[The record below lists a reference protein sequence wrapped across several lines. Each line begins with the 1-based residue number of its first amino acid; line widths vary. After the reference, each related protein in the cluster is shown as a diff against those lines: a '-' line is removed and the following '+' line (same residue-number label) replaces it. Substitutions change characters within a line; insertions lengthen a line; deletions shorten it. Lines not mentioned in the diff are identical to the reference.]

1 MNHHLRSHTHHARA
15 HFKNDVLARAPFPTP
30 APIDRRAI
38 NLNIDLPIIGP
49 LLSVLGL
56 NGEKSTSTPPKA
68 TPTPTPA
75 PAPVTTPAPA
85 PTSGNTAGNTGNT
98 GNAGNTGSSGGSADS
113 GSGSS
118 GGSTGTN
125 NGGGNASSG
134 TGASG
139 DGTGNGNS
147 NGSSGGN
154 SANNSGG
161 NSGTGDS
168 GSGSSNSGSTS
179 DGSSSGGNN
188 VNSDGSSTSLSG
200 NGSSSSDSGASGNNS
215 GSTSNAASG
224 STNNLA
230 GGDSQSDSSKS
241 GSQVGG
247 SQSSG
252 SSSSGDG
259 ADDSNSGSASGGNNA
274 GVAAAVTGSPT
285 NGAALPGITS
295 SGGSASGDRGQ
306 TNDGSV
312 TTSGAGAN
320 TNNGGLSKGGIAAI
334 ATIGSL
340 LLLLL
345 LLLLL
350 RRRYMKKRSQR
361 HAFWGAAWA
370 RRGSGSESLQRSEL
384 TMIESGGGYLSA
396 RSSFANTDLE
406 SNGSPPSSYPATPPP
421 LLLSMDSPSISPPPM
436 AQIRDGT
443 ESTQGSP
450 VLMSF
455 DSPPMAARSLSP
467 EFDVRVVQ
475 PEDNEDDELQSIC
488 VRPFTPSESFT
499 FPKPPSR
506 PSTANSADL
515 SRRNTLTQ
523 QFLPVGSRPAT
534 ADNVLGRRP
543 TLARKVS
550 TQARPQT
557 ADVNVSRATF
567 SRSMSIMSR
576 SSSRRFRP
584 PSATAMPNPFLTQSE
599 MDVCSV
605 RSVDLEVIQRPF
617 NPTLDDELPVLPGDK
632 VRVVQEFD
640 DGWAFVEKRFSVD
653 GQWQSGL
660 IPVVCLHAGMDSQ
673 ETLNAQRM
681 SAYGSTYGVAL

>member
-1 MNHHLRSHTHHARA
+1 MNHHLRSHTHHARG

-30 APIDRRAI
+30 APIERRAI
-38 NLNIDLPIIGP
+38 NLGIDLPIIGP

-56 NGEKSTSTPPKA
+56 NGEKSTSTTPKA
-68 TPTPTPA
+68 TPTPTPTTA
-75 PAPVTTPAPA
+75 PAAVTTPAPV
-85 PTSGNTAGNTGNT
+85 PTSGSTGGNTGTTGNSGNTGNSGGST
-98 GNAGNTGSSGGSADS
+98 DSGSVSSGGSSSNNS
-113 GSGSS
+113 GSGNTSS
-118 GGSTGTN
+118 G
-125 NGGGNASSG
+125 A
-134 TGASG
+134 GASG
-139 DGTGNGNS
+139 DSGSTGNS

-154 SANNSGG
+154 SATNGG
-161 NSGTGDS
+161 GSNGSGDS
-168 GSGSSNSGSTS
+168 VSSNGGSTS
-179 DGSSSGGNN
+179 DGSSSGGNSG
-188 VNSDGSSTSLSG
+188 NSSGSSTSSSG
-200 NGSSSSDSGASGNNS
+200 NGSSGSDSGASSNTS
-215 GSTSNAASG
+215 GSTGNTASG
-224 STNNLA
+224 SADNSS
-230 GGDSQSDSSKS
+230 GGNSQSDTNNS

-252 SSSSGDG
+252 SSSSGTG
-259 ADDSNSGSASGGNNA
+259 VDDSSSNSASGGNNA

-285 NGAALPGITS
+285 IVAGVPGITS

-306 TNDGSV
+306 TSDGSV
-312 TTSGAGAN
+312 ATSGTGAN
-320 TNNGGLSKGGIAAI
+320 SSGGGLSKGGIAAI

-340 LLLLL
+340 LLLLIL
-345 LLLLL
+345 LLLI
-350 RRRYMKKRSQR
+350 RRRYMKKRSER
-361 HAFWGAAWA
+361 RAFWGAAWT

-406 SNGSPPSSYPATPPP
+406 SDGSPPSSYPATPPP

-455 DSPPMAARSLSP
+455 DSPPMAARTLSP

-475 PEDNEDDELQSIC
+475 PENDEDDELQSIC

-506 PSTANSADL
+506 PSTANSADV

-523 QFLPVGSRPAT
+523 QFLPIGSRPAT

-550 TQARPQT
+550 TQTRPQT

-660 IPVVCLHAGMDSQ
+660 IPIVCLHTGMDSQ

-681 SAYGSTYGVAL
+681 SVYGTAYGVAL